1 MKIRKG
7 VVNFVDGPFNKTQ
20 QVQVEGLSGEV
31 DSRVERYQNF
41 GFSSHIVPVEEDGRG
56 AECVLADLGGSDHKV
71 VIALDDKRY
80 RPNGA
85 VAFGDVMLYSIH
97 DTQHAPHDTS
107 TQRFVLTDDDSGG
120 VFRSLLK
127 INSCKFEMTSDNKVT
142 LVNGAG
148 CSITMDGTT
157 LIATNGQ
164 VTITMS
170 GNQLT
175 ISAATINISGSSVVN
190 VSSSSTINLSAP
202 NVNL

>member
-7 VVNFVDGPFNKTQ
+7 VINYVDGPFNKTQ

-31 DSRVERYQNF
+31 DSKVERYQNF

-56 AECVLADLGGSDHKV
+56 AECVIADLGGSDHKIV
-71 VIALDDKRY
+71 LATDDKRY

-85 VAFGDVMLYSIH
+85 IAWGDVLLYSIH

-120 VFRSLLK
+120 IYRSLLK
-127 INSCKFEMTSDNKVT
+127 INSCKYEMTSDGKVT
-142 LVNGAG
+142 LINGAG

-157 LIATNGQ
+157 LVATNGQ
-164 VTITMS
+164 VTITLN
-170 GNQLT
+170 GNQINMSAT
-175 ISAATINISGSSVVN
+175 SVSISAT
-190 VSSSSTINLSAP
+190 TINLNAQ

>member
-7 VVNFVDGPFNKTQ
+7 VINYVDGPFNKTQ

-31 DSRVERYQNF
+31 DSKVERYQNF

-56 AECVLADLGGSDHKV
+56 AECVIADLGGSDHKIV
-71 VIALDDKRY
+71 LATDDKRY

-85 VAFGDVMLYSIH
+85 IAWGDVLLYSIH

-120 VFRSLLK
+120 IYRSLLK
-127 INSCKFEMTSDNKVT
+127 INSCKYEMTSDGKVT
-142 LVNGAG
+142 LINGAG

-157 LIATNGQ
+157 LVATNGQ
-164 VTITMS
+164 VTITLN
-170 GNQLT
+170 GNQVT
-175 ISAATINISGSSVVN
+175 VAAGTVN
-190 VSSSSTINLSAP
+190 VNATTINLNAP
-202 NVNL
+202 NINM

>member
-7 VVNFVDGPFNKTQ
+7 VINFVDGPFNKTQ

-31 DSRVERYQNF
+31 DSKVERYQNF

-56 AECVLADLGGSDHKV
+56 AECVIADLGGSDHKIV
-71 VIALDDKRY
+71 LATDDKRY

-85 VAFGDVMLYSIH
+85 IAWGDVLLYSIH

-120 VFRSLLK
+120 IYRSLLK
-127 INSCKFEMTSDNKVT
+127 INSCKYEMTSDGKVT
-142 LVNGAG
+142 LINGAG

-157 LIATNGQ
+157 LVATNGQ
-164 VTITMS
+164 VTITLN
-170 GNQLT
+170 GNQVT
-175 ISAATINISGSSVVN
+175 VAAGTVN
-190 VSSSSTINLSAP
+190 VNATTINLNAP
-202 NVNL
+202 NINM